1 MYRAFPGSQ
10 RNIFNKEWEGRR
22 RVKSPFRPSPLE
34 KKKVLEQQFSQQRPP
49 IFLLDTVGMNITR
62 IEERQIKNL
71 FQA

>member
-34 KKKVLEQQFSQQRPP
+34 KKKSLGTAIFPAETPNFSS
-49 IFLLDTVGMNITR
+49 
-62 IEERQIKNL
+62 
-71 FQA
+71 